1 MSISSY
7 FQPDFPERSLSGTDA
22 DRADIAR
29 TPRLGDMIDNSGQLG
44 AHYHRSRAD
53 GSCSL
58 ASSLLLSCLLVG
70 LIAYGLQLVNARLNK
85 PESC

>member
-1 MSISSY
+1 
-7 FQPDFPERSLSGTDA
+7 
-22 DRADIAR
+22 
-29 TPRLGDMIDNSGQLG
+29 MIDNSGQLG
-44 AHYHRSRAD
+44 PHYHRSRAD